1 MGSKPGDSWVEQN
14 PLRFG
19 LMPKPTPPISKDNP
33 WGARKRYMYMYSMHT
48 HVFIHGPWN
57 SPFICLMF
65 ICNIAM
71 TEGSSGVFMNVRK
84 IFGISKDKRDN
95 IRQTYMCTHIHISVV
110 AIWALTL
117 LLDPPSIP
125 LSPPFW
131 DMYVC
136 LCLSFVHSRF
146 CLFLRCGPLHFFALM
161 YVRLLLY
168 LR

>member
-33 WGARKRYMYMYSMHT
+33 WGARKIYMYMYSIHT
-48 HVFIHGPWN
+48 HVSIHGPWN

-84 IFGISKDKRDN
+84 IYPEFLKDKRDKFDKH
-95 IRQTYMCTHIHISVV
+95 ICLHTYIYP
-110 AIWALTL
+110 W
-117 LLDPPSIP
+117 
-125 LSPPFW
+125 
-131 DMYVC
+131 
-136 LCLSFVHSRF
+136 
-146 CLFLRCGPLHFFALM
+146 
-161 YVRLLLY
+161 
-168 LR
+168 